1 MGRRRRRRKSRP
13 AKRQATQAAKA
24 AVVKKRGA
32 AQQKQQAVKQQQ
44 KTVDIQGRP
53 AAQGT
58 GTPPQRPAQ
67 AKPVRGVR
75 NGQAVAEKKLAQRK
89 GGGAPSQAA
98 SAVAGKPRQPGGA
111 VKGGQRP
118 TSQPRPGRG
127 RGKGGQRPVDQGG
140 GGREFGGGYRNRGF
154 GMGRGERGYGMGR
167 GRGGMAGGDMPDFMG
182 NQQPDRVGQ
191 MLQDRMRGERATFG
205 MGREGRGF
213 GMGREGRGG
222 MIEASSWPAPKPYA
236 GGAFGQAP
244 SRWGGEGPPPPNA
257 RGGGRAEVAM
267 LPKTPADYQREQAAC
282 HGGVLRPS
290 GRPQAPTSG
299 YNPATGRMEYTGGSP
314 GNFSR
319 RNQGRGGGFAGRRAR
334 AFPRAGAIKNMAPRG
349 MGKMNMAKV
358 GAMKSDIRAK
368 ENIER
373 IGISPSGI
381 PIYEFNYIGDNN
393 RYSGAMAQDLLKIN
407 PDVVSMGTD
416 GYYMIDYNN
425 IDVDM
430 HLIN

>member
-13 AKRQATQAAKA
+13 AKRQATPNRPPLTGTQAAKA

-58 GTPPQRPAQ
+58 GTPPQRPARAQ

-89 GGGAPSQAA
+89 GGGAPSQVA
-98 SAVAGKPRQPGGA
+98 STVARKPGGGGGA
-111 VKGGQRP
+111 VKGGQIP

-127 RGKGGQRPVDQGG
+127 RGKGGQRPVDQGS
-140 GGREFGGGYRNRGF
+140 GGREFGGGFRNRGF

-182 NQQPDRVGQ
+182 GQ
-191 MLQDRMRGERATFG
+191 KPQMFQDRIRGERATFG

-222 MIEASSWPAPKPYA
+222 MIGRPNPYA
-236 GGAFGQAP
+236 DAGVTRMP

-267 LPKTPADYQREQAAC
+267 LPKTPADYQREQAAG
-282 HGGVLRPS
+282 HGGVLRPGRGG

-319 RNQGRGGGFAGRRAR
+319 RNQGRGGGFANRRAR
-334 AFPRAGAIKNMAPRG
+334 AFPRAGAMKNMAPTG
-349 MGKMNMAKV
+349 V
-358 GAMKSDIRAK
+358 MKSDIRAK

-416 GYYMIDYNN
+416 GHYMIDYNN

>member
-13 AKRQATQAAKA
+13 SQAAKA

-32 AQQKQQAVKQQQ
+32 TQQKQQAVKQQQ
-44 KTVDIQGRP
+44 KAVDTQKGPTANVPGLINAP
-53 AAQGT
+53 V
-58 GTPPQRPAQ
+58 PQP
-67 AKPVRGVR
+67 KMMR
-75 NGQAVAEKKLAQRK
+75 NGQAVAEKRAREKK
-89 GGGAPSQAA
+89 GSSMPVPKPGTGIAPPKPAGPRPDIGG
-98 SAVAGKPRQPGGA
+98 RGA
-111 VKGGQRP
+111 IKGGQRGL
-118 TSQPRPGRG
+118 PRPGRG
-127 RGKGGQRPVDQGG
+127 RGKGGQRPVDQGS
-140 GGREFGGGYRNRGF
+140 GGREFGGGFRNRGF

-182 NQQPDRVGQ
+182 GQKPQMFQDRV
-191 MLQDRMRGERATFG
+191 RGERATFG

-213 GMGREGRGG
+213 GMGREGSGG
-222 MIEASSWPAPKPYA
+222 MISSGGGGRISA
-236 GGAFGQAP
+236 GYMGQVGPDDRPLPVQDRGGTQPPPRPGRP

-257 RGGGRAEVAM
+257 RGGGR
-267 LPKTPADYQREQAAC
+267 PA
-282 HGGVLRPS
+282 
-290 GRPQAPTSG
+290 APTSG

-314 GNFSR
+314 GNFSS
-319 RNQGRGGGFAGRRAR
+319 RNQGRGGGFASRRAR
-334 AFPRAGAIKNMAPRG
+334 AFPRAGAIRDMAPRG
-349 MGKMNMAKV
+349 MVK
-358 GAMKSDIRAK
+358 KSDIRAK